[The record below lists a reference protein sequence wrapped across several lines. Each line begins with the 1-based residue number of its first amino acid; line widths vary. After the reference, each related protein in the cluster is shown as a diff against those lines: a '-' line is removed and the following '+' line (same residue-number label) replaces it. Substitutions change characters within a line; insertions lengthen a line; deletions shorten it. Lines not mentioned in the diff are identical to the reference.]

1 VIQYPFAIGSGNYL
15 VLAPGAGA
23 NYRLSRRWALRGE
36 YEYQLWP
43 NSPNIASQPA
53 HEITPSGFHIGIAF
67 KLFQ

>member
-1 VIQYPFAIGSGNYL
+1 